1 MQVGVVLVISGV
13 FALVAVAGQ
22 VVKIVHAVTK
32 NEHEIISWIAE
43 IIMIVANALLGL
55 LVIWIISSLSSITW
69 SQNCNILNSESVT
82 WYYQKMNTYFLSW
95 IFIAEFG
102 LAFYVAGIVVSLV
115 VGDGAAYLKE
125 KIKGLFR

>member
-1 MQVGVVLVISGV
+1 
-13 FALVAVAGQ
+13 
-22 VVKIVHAVTK
+22 VHAVTK

-55 LVIWIISSLSSITW
+55 LVIWIIYSLSW

-82 WYYQKMNTYFLSW
+82 WYYQKMNTYLILSW